1 MSRIFINRMINGV
14 EIIAEVKTKSPF
26 GFKSKESWDE
36 LFSIADKIGDM
47 ISIHTDERWGGNYDL
62 IRKARKLTSKLIL
75 AKGIH
80 KNDEEVKK
88 AIEAGADFVLVVG
101 RIPKIYR
108 EKCLIEVLNLEQFK
122 DIPLGTKAVWNGR
135 DLENRKIKK
144 ETFEEAREI
153 WKGWLCQASF
163 IKTWKDVREGTN
175 AILVGENLVNFYKS
189 LKN

>member
-36 LFSIADKIGDM
+36 LFSIADKIEDM
-47 ISIHTDERWGGNYDL
+47 ISIHTDERLGGNYDL

>member
-101 RIPKIYR
+101 RISKIYR

-175 AILVGENLVNFYKS
+175 AIHVGENLVNFYKS

>member
-101 RIPKIYR
+101 RISKIYR

>member
-1 MSRIFINRMINGV
+1 MINGV

-101 RIPKIYR
+101 RISKIYR